1 MDKNAVIGCGKK
13 KTKDDQLEL
22 ILTTHLYKDFAPLL
36 DDVGLVF
43 QVVFGGL
50 TDVYLHALLRQ
61 NRTQKTDAKAKY
73 KKKKNASS
81 VSAAASLNH
90 EQGCENIYLTGLF
103 KTRVHS
109 RFFFLSGSVG
119 EYNKPATS
127 FLIFLSSEHI
137 SHKTY

>member
-13 KTKDDQLEL
+13 KNKDDQLEL

-73 KKKKNASS
+73 LKKKKRQ
-81 VSAAASLNH
+81 LRL
-90 EQGCENIYLTGLF
+90 CCCLF
-103 KTRVHS
+103 KS
-109 RFFFLSGSVG
+109 RTGMWKHLSHW
-119 EYNKPATS
+119 T
-127 FLIFLSSEHI
+127 L
-137 SHKTY
+137 